1 MPIHAY
7 AARAAGAPLEPFDY
21 EPGPLGPRDVEVA
34 VSHCGICDFCIAGD
48 EPFCAANQA
57 TCVGHFGGYADRL
70 RVDGR
75 FAFHIPPPL
84 SSEQAAPLLCGGA
97 TVHTPL
103 RHFGV
108 RPDHRVGVVG
118 MAASATWRCSSPG
131 PSAARDARLRG
142 PPRDRQP
149 YRNHADD
156 GGQHRPRP
164 AACQPGALPHRPHPL
179 TGEAI
184 APRRGTSVLC

>member
-108 RPDHRVGVVG
+108 RPDHRVGVVSIG
-118 MAASATWRCSSPG
+118 GLGHLAVQFARAFGCARCSPSWPAKGSPAV
-131 PSAARDARLRG
+131 PKPCR
-142 PPRDRQP
+142 
-149 YRNHADD
+149 
-156 GGQHRPRP
+156 
-164 AACQPGALPHRPHPL
+164 
-179 TGEAI
+179 
-184 APRRGTSVLC
+184 